1 MHLRSTQK
9 LAYYTIGPIVLC
21 MTLGLTSVRADD
33 STFLGRLFR
42 FGNPPPATNSS
53 SSSSAANTPAPYNS
67 NSAGSSGFSQSA
79 PSTFPSQFS
88 DSGSFGAPP
97 LTPSVTPSGP
107 MPRLA
112 PKPRVSSAVTTADP
126 VLTRFAPGRSND
138 GSQFA
143 MSLQIFSDGTVIDAE
158 GVHRLRPGDL
168 RPIYEAVQSGELYRI
183 RGHCGAPATDFV
195 EYVHIIVYERRM
207 GRLMA
212 HAFSYSGNPQGCDHV
227 VRHLHTALENL
238 QVKLSRQPTT
248 DRPTASSPAPVGPS
262 PLPAASGETRN
273 YGSPATGYGNRQ
285 AARQPALPAT
295 NPSSGASG
303 GSVIPL
309 TPLDQPH

>member
-1 MHLRSTQK
+1 MHHRLTQK
-9 LAYYTIGPIVLC
+9 LFCYGVAPSVLFFA
-21 MTLGLTSVRADD
+21 LGSTAVQADD
-33 STFLGRLFR
+33 TGFFGRLFR
-42 FGNPPPATNSS
+42 FGSTPPASGN
-53 SSSSAANTPAPYNS
+53 SAAASNPNTPAPKSS
-67 NSAGSSGFSQSA
+67 NSGASTGLTQSA
-79 PSTFPSQFS
+79 PSNFQSQFS
-88 DSGSFGAPP
+88 DSGFGSPP
-97 LTPSVTPSGP
+97 STPPVTSTGP

-126 VLTRFAPGRSND
+126 VLTRFAIGRSND

-168 RPIYEAVQSGELYRI
+168 RPIFEAVQSGDLYRL
-183 RGHCGAPATDFV
+183 RGHCGAPSTDFL

-238 QVKLSRQPTT
+238 QVKLSRQPTMEK
-248 DRPTASSPAPVGPS
+248 PAASGPAGLGAS
-262 PLPAASGETRN
+262 PLPAAAGGNPRLGN
-273 YGSPATGYGNRQ
+273 PPPGYGNLP
-285 AARQPALPAT
+285 ARQPLPPAA
-295 NPSSGASG
+295 NPGGAPAG
-303 GSVIPL
+303 ASVIPL
-309 TPLDQPH
+309 TPLDEPR